1 MNTVEKL
8 LAATKDIW
16 RQYNKH
22 PFVLGI
28 QNGDL
33 DREKFRFYIVQDY
46 VYLQDYAK
54 TFAIGVA
61 KAKSHETSNLF
72 AKYIEVMNGE
82 LNVHEGFLGRFGV
95 TQEEIDNTPASLDNL
110 SYTSYMLRVA
120 YDEGE
125 AEILAAILSC
135 AYSYEVIAKNM
146 VKNKP
151 DCVNDRF
158 YGEWVVNYISDR
170 YSRDNKVLIDMLNKL
185 TVDYSEK
192 QINHLIDI
200 FTVCS
205 RYELNFWEMAWN
217 LSK

>member
-1 MNTVEKL
+1 
-8 LAATKDIW
+8 
-16 RQYNKH
+16 
-22 PFVLGI
+22 
-28 QNGDL
+28 
-33 DREKFRFYIVQDY
+33 
-46 VYLQDYAK
+46 
-54 TFAIGVA
+54 
-61 KAKSHETSNLF
+61 
-72 AKYIEVMNGE
+72 
-82 LNVHEGFLGRFGV
+82 
-95 TQEEIDNTPASLDNL
+95 
-110 SYTSYMLRVA
+110 MLRVA

-151 DCVNDRF
+151 DCVNDPF

-170 YSRDNKVLIDMLNKL
+170 YARDNKVLIDMLNKL

-200 FTVCS
+200 FAACS